1 MAKSLRWAWLAAEV
15 EGQAALDTV
24 VLEVEFLALQE
35 HLLDLVETT
44 AVQGHLPKPEAK
56 AQRGTEENQMD
67 NHLRDE
73 TAETV
78 AATTGTLEL
87 AALDSE
93 KVALQQ
99 SDVVTVAEEVEAA
112 AGLVEVAELQVD
124 TAVLV
129 EVALAIATLA
139 RPT

>member
-1 MAKSLRWAWLAAEV
+1 M
-15 EGQAALDTV
+15 
-24 VLEVEFLALQE
+24 
-35 HLLDLVETT
+35 
-44 AVQGHLPKPEAK
+44 
-56 AQRGTEENQMD
+56 
-67 NHLRDE
+67 
-73 TAETV
+73 